1 MTTNRLVLKHLGAR
15 PLRTALTVGAIALS
29 VGLVGFLLLLNGA
42 LQKDWSEMQGQ
53 RAIVVAKTSFFERLP
68 IAYLAKIEDTPGVKR
83 VAPFDFFMGFWRDN
97 RPENQVPIGAAPAD
111 ALIDVYVEM
120 KLPKDEIAEW
130 KKDQTGSIVGPI
142 LADKFGWKVG
152 DHIVLKAPVSGGVV
166 ETTIRGI
173 MKYKLDNGVYLHRKY
188 LENIT
193 GEQGKVSMFLI
204 LAARRDDVAK
214 ITAEI
219 ERTLENAPVPIRAMS
234 EKQWQIQFMQ
244 MMGNVQA
251 LIGGIGL
258 ATAFTLFL
266 ITSNTLAM
274 AARERR
280 NEAALLRVLGFP
292 RHMVL
297 RLLLLEGAAF
307 GVAGGVLGLGLM
319 YVFSHLVGAALDKTQ
334 LAGLGGLLKP
344 DAVIVSVVWLLAG
357 VLAVGSALVPAVNLS
372 RRPIVQLMREAA

>member
-1 MTTNRLVLKHLGAR
+1 MTTNRLVLQHLKAR
-15 PLRTALTVGAIALS
+15 PLRTVLTVSAIALS
-29 VGLVGFLLLLNGA
+29 VGLVGFLLLLDGA
-42 LQKDWSEMQGQ
+42 LRKDWSEMQGQ

-83 VAPFDFFMGFWRDN
+83 VAPFDFFMGFYRDN

-120 KLPKDEIAEW
+120 KLPKDQVSEW
-130 KKDQTGSIVGPI
+130 MKDQRGAVIGPI
-142 LADKFGWKVG
+142 LAEKFGWKVG

-166 ETTIRGI
+166 EMTIRGI

-188 LENIT
+188 LEGLT
-193 GEQGKVSMFLI
+193 GEQGKVSMFWV
-204 LAARRDDVAK
+204 LANRRDDVARV
-214 ITAEI
+214 TAEI
-219 ERTLENAPVPIRAMS
+219 ERKLENVPVPIRAMS

-244 MMGNVQA
+244 MLGNVQA

-280 NEAALLRVLGFP
+280 SEAALLRVLGFP
-292 RHMVL
+292 RHTVL
-297 RLLLLEGAAF
+297 RLLLLEGGAF
-307 GVAGGVLGLGLM
+307 GVAGAVLGVGLM
-319 YVFSHLVGAALDKTQ
+319 VAFGRVVGAAVDKTQ
-334 LAGLGGLLKP
+334 LAGLGALLRP
-344 DAVIVSVVWLLAG
+344 DAMMVIIVCGLSGALA
-357 VLAVGSALVPAVNLS
+357 LASALVPGLNLS
-372 RRPIVQLMREAA
+372 RKPIVQLMREAA